1 MMDLYHP
8 IGIVSYL
15 PIDMD
20 SGEIKPAQPIAK
32 EVRTNFEPRFYSFCY
47 HSCHKILGIMIL
59 IFTA

>member
-20 SGEIKPAQPIAK
+20 SGEIKPAQAIAK
-32 EVRTNFEPRFYSFCY
+32 EVRINFEPRF
-47 HSCHKILGIMIL
+47 ILSVIIVAIKYL
-59 IFTA
+59 ELWF